1 MRWQRLVA
9 VSTAVT
15 VSCALLAASPAA
27 AADEPVAACPPGK
40 VSLTVARAAQ
50 GTFAIGPFS
59 VVVDGAGVR
68 VQSAG
73 RVLWSS
79 VSHIPFVS
87 AGKGTVQFTD
97 GGGFYQVQAEFSRR
111 WRRQGIVRAVLSR
124 RALRLTGTLGA
135 GARFA
140 VTFSRASSVRL
151 AMTVHVSAP
160 GETTVLLTAASP
172 RGEAVHGFGAMTR
185 WNLKGGIVPILSR
198 SRESVAGNPWSPRS
212 RTSSRL
218 RRAVRT
224 TTYAVVPE
232 YLTSSNRGFFWSDDE
247 YGVFDLTRR
256 DRIASQL
263 WARTVHAQVLL
274 GRTPAELIRAY
285 TQYVGRMKPL
295 PHWVDRG
302 AIVGIQGGTDTVL
315 ARVAALR
322 AAGVPL
328 AGVWLQDW
336 VG

>member
-1 MRWQRLVA
+1 M
-9 VSTAVT
+9 VT
-15 VSCALLAASPAA
+15 QVENQLT
-27 AADEPVAACPPGK
+27 PP
-40 VSLTVARAAQ
+40 Q
-50 GTFAIGPFS
+50 G
-59 VVVDGAGVR
+59 GA
-68 VQSAG
+68 
-73 RVLWSS
+73 
-79 VSHIPFVS
+79 
-87 AGKGTVQFTD
+87 
-97 GGGFYQVQAEFSRR
+97 Y
-111 WRRQGIVRAVLSR
+111 
-124 RALRLTGTLGA
+124 
-135 GARFA
+135 
-140 VTFSRASSVRL
+140 
-151 AMTVHVSAP
+151 
-160 GETTVLLTAASP
+160 
-172 RGEAVHGFGAMTR
+172 
-185 WNLKGGIVPILSR
+185 N
-198 SRESVAGNPWSPRS
+198 
-212 RTSSRL
+212 
-218 RRAVRT
+218 